1 MVSSKTDE
9 FDYNLIKTMNEVIV
23 SGNLSRAAANLNLS
37 VSAVSSS
44 LKKLRQHFGG
54 ELFYRT
60 VNGLK
65 PTRPAQRWR

>member
-1 MVSSKTDE
+1 MVSGKTDE

-23 SGNLSRAAANLNLS
+23 SGNLSRAATNLNLS

-54 ELFYRT
+54 
-60 VNGLK
+60 
-65 PTRPAQRWR
+65 